1 MTERNDERTPTA
13 AADAVPDEELAQDES
28 PGMDHLPADDEK
40 GPLRRCIASGTVG
53 PKEGMIRFVIGP
65 DGEVVPD
72 LEERLPGRGLWV
84 TADRDAL
91 AKAMGKSVFAKAARR
106 AVKVPPDLAER
117 LERLLERR
125 CLHGLG
131 LARRA
136 GHVLAGYE
144 KVREALKANQ
154 VGRAGP
160 PPALLVEAA
169 DGSLD
174 QRGKVTALAPS
185 LPVIDLFVSSALAAA
200 LGRDHAVHAVVARGR
215 LAVGLA
221 RDAARLRG
229 LKGPQGQ
236 QDFDKGLGVGDS
248 AGRPA
253 M

>member
-1 MTERNDERTPTA
+1 MPDLDAAEHEVAETER
-13 AADAVPDEELAQDES
+13 
-28 PGMDHLPADDEK
+28 LPADDEK
-40 GPLRRCIASGTVG
+40 GPLRRCIASGTVH
-53 PKEGMIRFVIGP
+53 PKGGMIRFVIAP

-72 LEERLPGRGLWV
+72 LEEALPGRGLWV

-91 AKAMGKSVFAKAARR
+91 AKAMSKSVFAKAARR

-117 LERLLERR
+117 LDRLLERR
-125 CLHGLG
+125 CLNGLG

-215 LAVGLA
+215 LASGLA
-221 RDAARLRG
+221 RDAARLKGLRG
-229 LKGPQGQ
+229 PAGQ
-236 QDFDKGLGVGDS
+236 QVSDKGWGVGDS